1 MRISTTHKTEDYIGK
16 IYTNY
21 NLAYNGKN
29 FSESFKKFNYL
40 FITDINNAIC
50 TFSRRYRG
58 VTCILE
64 INYVEIPIVGVVA
77 IITQCRF
84 NPIVLTRLMFQTHSE
99 RIFKGFP
106 STPPSLISSTR
117 VVSDYTYYSSGG
129 TYYGHTIDIVKKKRS
144 SKTKPQFNYYDRD
157 AGSIMF
163 SFDFYSAFPFEN
175 NEAEGWAT
183 DGHKYNLPSMMLIEN
198 QCSIRENNNTE
209 IQNTVKQTIRL
220 TESQLRNAI
229 RQMIKEALNETDY
242 KTALWAAKERM
253 KRYDQTHDKK
263 DFEQGY
269 NDYRA
274 ADERFRDKYV
284 TPYQY
289 DTLGDKMRG
298 KHSSTFDVRFN
309 GGSEDPTH
317 SLRAYNKGGDK
328 LVQSEKN
335 NYHSSKGYTTP
346 SKFFRDKDVAAAYQK
361 ASDELWD
368 YSDGKYEYVKGNGWQ
383 RKDD

>member
-1 MRISTTHKTEDYIGK
+1 MGRLGEFDYYIRNVRGLNVVVVTTFYFIFVPFKSHTTTNHIVKLYNAGYGYCIIQNSVTKKLAIRKPNNQYLTKFVFDEIIGFHHSSE
-16 IYTNY
+16 NY
-21 NLAYNGKN
+21 NKVHAIGFIGDRVYEILMDGYIDLLHISKN
-29 FSESFKKFNYL
+29 DYL
-40 FITDINNAIC
+40 SMKHRYDEMLRKRINLIIENLLRQINNRN
-50 TFSRRYRG
+50 T
-58 VTCILE
+58 IL
-64 INYVEIPIVGVVA
+64 
-77 IITQCRF
+77 
-84 NPIVLTRLMFQTHSE
+84 
-99 RIFKGFP
+99 
-106 STPPSLISSTR
+106 
-117 VVSDYTYYSSGG
+117 
-129 TYYGHTIDIVKKKRS
+129 
-144 SKTKPQFNYYDRD
+144 
-157 AGSIMF
+157 
-163 SFDFYSAFPFEN
+163 
-175 NEAEGWAT
+175 
-183 DGHKYNLPSMMLIEN
+183 
-198 QCSIRENNNTE
+198 ENNNTE
-209 IQNTVKQTIRL
+209 IQNTMKQTIRL

-328 LVQSEKN
+328 LEQSEKN

-346 SKFFRDKDVAAAYQK
+346 SKFFRDKDVADAYQK

>member
-1 MRISTTHKTEDYIGK
+1 MME
-16 IYTNY
+16 
-21 NLAYNGKN
+21 L
-29 FSESFKKFNYL
+29 
-40 FITDINNAIC
+40 
-50 TFSRRYRG
+50 
-58 VTCILE
+58 IL
-64 INYVEIPIVGVVA
+64 
-77 IITQCRF
+77 
-84 NPIVLTRLMFQTHSE
+84 
-99 RIFKGFP
+99 
-106 STPPSLISSTR
+106 LIS
-117 VVSDYTYYSSGG
+117 
-129 TYYGHTIDIVKKKRS
+129 
-144 SKTKPQFNYYDRD
+144 
-157 AGSIMF
+157 
-163 SFDFYSAFPFEN
+163 
-175 NEAEGWAT
+175 
-183 DGHKYNLPSMMLIEN
+183 
-198 QCSIRENNNTE
+198 NNNTE
-209 IQNTVKQTIRL
+209 IQNTMKQTIRL

-289 DTLGDKMRG
+289 DTMGDKMRG

-309 GGSEDPTH
+309 SGSEDPTH

-328 LVQSEKN
+328 LEQSEKN

-346 SKFFRDKDVAAAYQK
+346 SKFFRDKDVADAYQK

-383 RKDD
+383 RKND